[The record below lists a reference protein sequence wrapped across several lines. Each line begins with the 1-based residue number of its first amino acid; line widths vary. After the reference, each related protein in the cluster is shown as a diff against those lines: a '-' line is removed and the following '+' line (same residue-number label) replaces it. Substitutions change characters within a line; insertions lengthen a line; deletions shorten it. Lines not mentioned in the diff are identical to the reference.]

1 MDEELYK
8 RRIERERQARK
19 QAEALLE
26 QKSLELYEANMTLK
40 HAAENLEKEV
50 ILRTQDLNKA
60 KELADAANQAKSMF
74 LANMSHEIRTP
85 MNAILGM
92 AHLALDTELTDK
104 QYDYVEKIQ
113 LSAKSLL
120 GIINDILDFSKIE
133 ANKLELENNDFNL
146 NDFLANLANL
156 ASSLI
161 EKNNIEVIFEIDD
174 DIPEFLI
181 GDALRLNQVLLN
193 LLSNAIKFSNQ
204 QNVTL
209 KMTIKSQT
217 DTSICIN
224 FQVIDQ
230 GIGMSQEQ
238 VNSVFKP
245 FSQADVSTTRK
256 FGGTGLGLVISKK
269 IIELMGGHIEVKSQ
283 LNKGSCFSFDVSF
296 ALSAMQSSH
305 DIDIFKHK
313 RALIIEQSDQPEAIL
328 NTMLNALDINVQT
341 IDCMDEKLSNVDI
354 SHNYDFIFL
363 DWHVLNCEQNNILE
377 NLKKQLS
384 IDIKKTIILASYE
397 NQEVKDTLS
406 TLDKTVEEILLKPI
420 IKGNLLKTLEHV
432 MGIATKKDNSVDNT
446 CFKKLAGS
454 KILLVEDN
462 PHNQQVASQIL
473 RSNGFV
479 VDIAEDGI
487 AAIEAVEKGTFDCI
501 LMDCQMPRMD
511 GYTAANKIK
520 QQSKFAHIPIIAM
533 TANTM
538 EADLTKAK
546 ESGMQGYIAK
556 PIEVQTMFEVIA
568 EHLTQK
574 QL

>member
-19 QAEALLE
+19 EAEALLE

-60 KELADAANQAKSMF
+60 KEMADAANQAKSMF

-161 EKNNIEVIFEIDD
+161 EKNNIEVIFDIDD

-209 KMTIKSQT
+209 KMTRESQT

-283 LNKGSCFSFDVSF
+283 LNKGSCFSFDVLFSQ
-296 ALSAMQSSH
+296 SVMQSSH
-305 DIDIFKHK
+305 DTDIFKHK
-313 RALIIEQSDQPEAIL
+313 LALIIEQSGQPEAIL

-341 IDCMDEKLSNVDI
+341 IDCLDEKLSNGDI

-397 NQEVKDTLS
+397 NQEVKDTLN
-406 TLDKTVEEILLKPI
+406 TLDKTVKEILLKPI

-432 MGIATKKDNSVDNT
+432 MGIATKKESRVDNT

-462 PHNQQVASQIL
+462 PLNQQVASQIL

-487 AAIEAVEKGTFDCI
+487 AAIEALEKGTFDCI
-501 LMDCQMPRMD
+501 LMDCQMPKMD

-574 QL
+574 PV

>member
-8 RRIERERQARK
+8 RRIERERKARK
-19 QAEALLE
+19 EAEALLE

-50 ILRTQDLNKA
+50 ITRTQDLNKA

-92 AHLALDTELTDK
+92 AHLALNSDLTDK

-120 GIINDILDFSKIE
+120 GVINDILDFSKIE
-133 ANKLELENNDFNL
+133 ANKLELENSDFNL

-156 ASSLI
+156 VSSLI
-161 EKNNIEVIFEIDD
+161 EQNNTEVIFDIDD
-174 DIPEFLI
+174 GIPEFLI
-181 GDALRLNQVLLN
+181 GDTLRLNQVLLN

-204 QNVTL
+204 KNVML
-209 KMTIKSQT
+209 KMAIESQT
-217 DTSICIN
+217 NKSICIN

-230 GIGMSQEQ
+230 GIGMSEEQ
-238 VNSVFKP
+238 VTNVFKP

-269 IIELMGGHIEVKSQ
+269 ILELMGGNIEVKSQ
-283 LNKGSCFSFDVSF
+283 LNKGSCFSFTVSF
-296 ALSAMQSSH
+296 AKSSKQSTH
-305 DIDIFKHK
+305 DTDIFKQKH
-313 RALIIEQSDQPEAIL
+313 ALIIEQSNRPEAVLRNML
-328 NTMLNALDINVQT
+328 NTLEINTHT
-341 IDCMDEKLSNVDI
+341 INCKDERLLEI
-354 SHNYDFIFL
+354 SISDDYDFIFL
-363 DWHVLNCEQNNILE
+363 DWHVLNYEQNNILE
-377 NLKKQLS
+377 NLKQQLS
-384 IDIKKTIILASYE
+384 IDITKTIILASYE
-397 NQEVKDTLS
+397 NQEVKNTLS
-406 TLDKTVEEILLKPI
+406 TLNKTVEGILLKPI

-446 CFKKLAGS
+446 CFKKFAGS

-462 PHNQQVASQIL
+462 PLNQQVASQIL
-473 RSNGFV
+473 RSNGFI
-479 VDIAEDGI
+479 VDVAEDGI
-487 AAIEAVEKGTFDCI
+487 AAIEAVEKDSFDCI
-501 LMDCQMPRMD
+501 LMDCQMPKMD

-520 QQSKFAHIPIIAM
+520 KQSKYAHIPIIAM

-538 EADLTKAK
+538 EADITKAK

-556 PIEVQTMFEVIA
+556 PIEVQNMFEVIA
-568 EHLTQK
+568 AHLSQK
-574 QL
+574 

>member
-8 RRIERERQARK
+8 RRIERERKARK
-19 QAEALLE
+19 EAEALLE

-50 ILRTQDLNKA
+50 ITRTQDLNKA

-92 AHLALDTELTDK
+92 AHLALNSDLTDK

-120 GIINDILDFSKIE
+120 GVINDILDFSKIE
-133 ANKLELENNDFNL
+133 ANKLELENSDFNL

-156 ASSLI
+156 VSSLI
-161 EKNNIEVIFEIDD
+161 EQNNTEVIFDIDD
-174 DIPEFLI
+174 GIPEFLI
-181 GDALRLNQVLLN
+181 GDTLRLNQVLLN

-204 QNVTL
+204 KNVML
-209 KMTIKSQT
+209 KMAIESQT
-217 DTSICIN
+217 NKSICIN

-230 GIGMSQEQ
+230 GIGMSEEQ
-238 VNSVFKP
+238 VTNVFKP

-269 IIELMGGHIEVKSQ
+269 ILELMGGNIEVKIQ
-283 LNKGSCFSFDVSF
+283 LNKGSCFSFTVSF
-296 ALSAMQSSH
+296 AKSSKQSTH
-305 DIDIFKHK
+305 DTDIFKQKH
-313 RALIIEQSDQPEAIL
+313 ALIIEQSNRPEAVLRNML
-328 NTMLNALDINVQT
+328 NTLEINTHT
-341 IDCMDEKLSNVDI
+341 INCKDERLLEI
-354 SHNYDFIFL
+354 SISDDYDFIFL
-363 DWHVLNCEQNNILE
+363 DWHVLNYEQNNILE
-377 NLKKQLS
+377 NLKQQLS
-384 IDIKKTIILASYE
+384 IDITKTIILASYE
-397 NQEVKDTLS
+397 NQEVKNTLS
-406 TLDKTVEEILLKPI
+406 TLNKTVEEILLKPI

-446 CFKKLAGS
+446 CFKKFAGS

-462 PHNQQVASQIL
+462 PLNQQVASQIL
-473 RSNGFV
+473 RSNGFI
-479 VDIAEDGI
+479 VDVAEDGI
-487 AAIEAVEKGTFDCI
+487 AAIEAVEKDSFDCI
-501 LMDCQMPRMD
+501 LMDCQMPIMD

-520 QQSKFAHIPIIAM
+520 KQSKYAHIPIIAM

-538 EADLTKAK
+538 EADITKAK

-556 PIEVQTMFEVIA
+556 PIEVQNMFEVIA
-568 EHLTQK
+568 AHLSQK
-574 QL
+574 

>member
-19 QAEALLE
+19 EAEALLE
-26 QKSLELYEANMTLK
+26 QKSIELYEANMTLK

-60 KELADAANQAKSMF
+60 KELADAANQAKSIF

-133 ANKLELENNDFNL
+133 ANKLELESSDFNL

-209 KMTIKSQT
+209 KMTRKSQT

-283 LNKGSCFSFDVSF
+283 LNKGSSFSFDVLFSQ
-296 ALSAMQSSH
+296 SVMQSSH
-305 DIDIFKHK
+305 DKDIFKHK

-462 PHNQQVASQIL
+462 PLNQQVASQIL

-568 EHLTQK
+568 EHLTQR

>member
-133 ANKLELENNDFNL
+133 ANKLELENSDFNL

-283 LNKGSCFSFDVSF
+283 LNKGSCFSFDVLFSQ
-296 ALSAMQSSH
+296 SVMQSSH
-305 DIDIFKHK
+305 DTDIFKHK
-313 RALIIEQSDQPEAIL
+313 RALIIEQSGQPEAIL

-341 IDCMDEKLSNVDI
+341 IDCMDEKLSNGDI

-384 IDIKKTIILASYE
+384 IDIKKTIILASFE

-406 TLDKTVEEILLKPI
+406 TLYKTVEEILLKPI

-462 PHNQQVASQIL
+462 PLNQQVASQIL

>member
-19 QAEALLE
+19 EAEALLE

-50 ILRTQDLNKA
+50 IIRTQDLNKA

-133 ANKLELENNDFNL
+133 ANKLELENSDFNL

-161 EKNNIEVIFEIDD
+161 EENNIEVIFEIDD

-209 KMTIKSQT
+209 KMTRKSQT

-283 LNKGSCFSFDVSF
+283 LNKGSCFSFDVLFSQ
-296 ALSAMQSSH
+296 SVMQSSH
-305 DIDIFKHK
+305 DTDIFKHK
-313 RALIIEQSDQPEAIL
+313 RALIIEQSGQPEAIL

-341 IDCMDEKLSNVDI
+341 IDCMDEKLSNGDI

-462 PHNQQVASQIL
+462 PLNQQVASQIL

-568 EHLTQK
+568 EHLTQR

>member
-60 KELADAANQAKSMF
+60 KEMADAANQAKSMF

-161 EKNNIEVIFEIDD
+161 EKNNIEVIFDIDD

-209 KMTIKSQT
+209 KMTRESKT

-269 IIELMGGHIEVKSQ
+269 IIDLMGGHIEVKSQ

-296 ALSAMQSSH
+296 ALSAMQSSQ

-328 NTMLNALDINVQT
+328 NTMLNALDINVHT
-341 IDCMDEKLSNVDI
+341 IDCVDEKLSNVDI

-384 IDIKKTIILASYE
+384 IDIKKTIILASFE

-432 MGIATKKDNSVDNT
+432 MGIATKKESRVDNT

-462 PHNQQVASQIL
+462 PLNQQVASQIL

-501 LMDCQMPRMD
+501 LMDCQMPKMD

-574 QL
+574 PL

>member
-1 MDEELYK
+1 VDEELYK
-8 RRIERERQARK
+8 RRIERERKARK
-19 QAEALLE
+19 EAEALLE

-50 ILRTQDLNKA
+50 ITRTQDLNKA

-92 AHLALDTELTDK
+92 AHLALNSDLTDK

-120 GIINDILDFSKIE
+120 GVINDILDFSKIE
-133 ANKLELENNDFNL
+133 ANKLELENSDFNL

-156 ASSLI
+156 VSSLI
-161 EKNNIEVIFEIDD
+161 EQNNTEVIFDIDD
-174 DIPEFLI
+174 GIPEFLI
-181 GDALRLNQVLLN
+181 GDTLRLNQVLLN

-204 QNVTL
+204 KNVML
-209 KMTIKSQT
+209 KMAIESQT
-217 DTSICIN
+217 NKSICIN

-230 GIGMSQEQ
+230 GIGMSEEQ
-238 VNSVFKP
+238 VTNVFKP

-269 IIELMGGHIEVKSQ
+269 ILELMGGNIEVKSQ
-283 LNKGSCFSFDVSF
+283 LNKGSCFSFTVSF
-296 ALSAMQSSH
+296 AKSSKQSTH
-305 DIDIFKHK
+305 DTNVFKQKH
-313 RALIIEQSDQPEAIL
+313 ALIIEQSNRPEAVLRNML
-328 NTMLNALDINVQT
+328 NTLEINTHT
-341 IDCMDEKLSNVDI
+341 INCKDERLLEISI
-354 SHNYDFIFL
+354 SHDYDFIFL
-363 DWHVLNCEQNNILE
+363 DWHVLNYEQNNILE
-377 NLKKQLS
+377 NLKQQLS
-384 IDIKKTIILASYE
+384 IDITKTIILASYE

-406 TLDKTVEEILLKPI
+406 TLNKTVEEILLKPI

-446 CFKKLAGS
+446 CFKKFAGS

-462 PHNQQVASQIL
+462 PLNQQVASQIL
-473 RSNGFV
+473 RSNGFI
-479 VDIAEDGI
+479 VDVAEDGI
-487 AAIEAVEKGTFDCI
+487 AAIEAVEKDSFDCI
-501 LMDCQMPRMD
+501 LMDCQMPKMD

-520 QQSKFAHIPIIAM
+520 KQSKYAHIPIIAM

-538 EADLTKAK
+538 EADITKAK

-556 PIEVQTMFEVIA
+556 PIEVQNMFEVIA
-568 EHLTQK
+568 AHLSQK
-574 QL
+574 QP

>member
-19 QAEALLE
+19 EAEALLE

-40 HAAENLEKEV
+40 HAAENLEQEV
-50 ILRTQDLNKA
+50 IIRTQDLNKA

-104 QYDYVEKIQ
+104 QYDYIEKIQ

-133 ANKLELENNDFNL
+133 ANKLELENSDFNL
-146 NDFLANLANL
+146 NNFLANLANL

-209 KMTIKSQT
+209 KMTKESQT
-217 DTSICIN
+217 DTSICIK

-296 ALSAMQSSH
+296 ALSGMQSCH
-305 DIDIFKHK
+305 DTNIFKHK
-313 RALIIEQSDQPEAIL
+313 RALIIEQSGQPEAIL
-328 NTMLNALDINVQT
+328 QSMLNTLSINVKT
-341 IDCMDEKLSNVDI
+341 IDCMDEKLSEVDI
-354 SHNYDFIFL
+354 SHSYDFIFL

-384 IDIKKTIILASYE
+384 IDIKKTIILASFE

-432 MGIATKKDNSVDNT
+432 MGIATKKENKVDNT
-446 CFKKLAGS
+446 CFKTLAGS

-462 PHNQQVASQIL
+462 PLNQQVASQIL
-473 RSNGFV
+473 RSNGFI
-479 VDIAEDGI
+479 VDIAEDGV

-574 QL
+574 PL

>member
-19 QAEALLE
+19 EAEALLE

-50 ILRTQDLNKA
+50 IIRTQDLNKA

-133 ANKLELENNDFNL
+133 ANKLELENSDFNL

-161 EKNNIEVIFEIDD
+161 EENNIEVIFEIDD

-209 KMTIKSQT
+209 KMTRKSQT

-283 LNKGSCFSFDVSF
+283 LNKGSCFSFDVLFSQ
-296 ALSAMQSSH
+296 SVMQSSH
-305 DIDIFKHK
+305 DTDIFKHK
-313 RALIIEQSDQPEAIL
+313 RALIIEQSGQPEAIL

-341 IDCMDEKLSNVDI
+341 IDCMDEKLSNGDI

-446 CFKKLAGS
+446 CFKKFAGS

-462 PHNQQVASQIL
+462 PLNQQVASQIL
-473 RSNGFV
+473 RSNGFI

-568 EHLTQK
+568 EHLTQR

>member
-19 QAEALLE
+19 EAEALLE

-50 ILRTQDLNKA
+50 IIRTQDLNKA

-133 ANKLELENNDFNL
+133 ANKLELENSDFNL

-283 LNKGSCFSFDVSF
+283 LKKGSCFSFDVLFSQ
-296 ALSAMQSSH
+296 SVMQSSH

-313 RALIIEQSDQPEAIL
+313 RALIIEQNDQPEAIL
-328 NTMLNALDINVQT
+328 NTMLNALDINVHT

-462 PHNQQVASQIL
+462 PLNQQVASQIL

>member
-8 RRIERERQARK
+8 RRIERERKARK
-19 QAEALLE
+19 EAEALLE

-50 ILRTQDLNKA
+50 ITRTQDLNKA

-92 AHLALDTELTDK
+92 AHLALNSDLTDK

-120 GIINDILDFSKIE
+120 GVINDILDFSKIE
-133 ANKLELENNDFNL
+133 ANKLELENSDFNL

-156 ASSLI
+156 VSSLI
-161 EKNNIEVIFEIDD
+161 EQNNTEVIFDIDD
-174 DIPEFLI
+174 GIPEFLI
-181 GDALRLNQVLLN
+181 GDTLRLNQVLLN

-204 QNVTL
+204 KNVML
-209 KMTIKSQT
+209 KMAIESQT
-217 DTSICIN
+217 NKSICIN

-230 GIGMSQEQ
+230 GIGMSEEQ
-238 VNSVFKP
+238 VTNVFKP

-269 IIELMGGHIEVKSQ
+269 ILELMGGNIEVKSQ
-283 LNKGSCFSFDVSF
+283 LNKGSCFSFTVSF
-296 ALSAMQSSH
+296 AKSSKQSTH
-305 DIDIFKHK
+305 DTNVFKQK
-313 RALIIEQSDQPEAIL
+313 QALIIEQSNRPEAVLRNML
-328 NTMLNALDINVQT
+328 NTLEINTHT
-341 IDCMDEKLSNVDI
+341 INCKDERLLEISI
-354 SHNYDFIFL
+354 SHDYDFIFL
-363 DWHVLNCEQNNILE
+363 DWHVLNYEQNNILE
-377 NLKKQLS
+377 NLKQQLS
-384 IDIKKTIILASYE
+384 IDITKTIILASYE

-406 TLDKTVEEILLKPI
+406 TLNKTVEEILLKPI

-446 CFKKLAGS
+446 CFKKFAGS

-462 PHNQQVASQIL
+462 PLNQQVALQIL
-473 RSNGFV
+473 RSNGFI
-479 VDIAEDGI
+479 VDVAEDGI
-487 AAIEAVEKGTFDCI
+487 AAIEAVEKDSFDCI
-501 LMDCQMPRMD
+501 LMDCQMPKMD

-520 QQSKFAHIPIIAM
+520 KQSKYAHIPIIAM

-538 EADLTKAK
+538 EADITKAK

-556 PIEVQTMFEVIA
+556 PIEVQNMFEVIA
-568 EHLTQK
+568 AHLSQK
-574 QL
+574 QP

>member
-8 RRIERERQARK
+8 RRIERERKARK
-19 QAEALLE
+19 EAEALLE

-50 ILRTQDLNKA
+50 ITRTQDLNKA

-92 AHLALDTELTDK
+92 AHLALNSDLTDK

-120 GIINDILDFSKIE
+120 GVINDILDFSKIE
-133 ANKLELENNDFNL
+133 ANKLELENSDFNL

-156 ASSLI
+156 VSSLI
-161 EKNNIEVIFEIDD
+161 EQNNTEVIFDIDD
-174 DIPEFLI
+174 GIPEFLI
-181 GDALRLNQVLLN
+181 GDTLRLNQVLLN

-204 QNVTL
+204 KNVML
-209 KMTIKSQT
+209 KMAIESQT
-217 DTSICIN
+217 NKSICIN

-230 GIGMSQEQ
+230 GIGMSEEQ
-238 VNSVFKP
+238 VTNVFKP

-269 IIELMGGHIEVKSQ
+269 ILELMGGNIEVKIQ
-283 LNKGSCFSFDVSF
+283 LNKGSCFSFTVSF
-296 ALSAMQSSH
+296 AKSSKQSTH
-305 DIDIFKHK
+305 DTDIFKQKH
-313 RALIIEQSDQPEAIL
+313 ALIIEQSNRPEAVLRNML
-328 NTMLNALDINVQT
+328 NTLEINTHT
-341 IDCMDEKLSNVDI
+341 INCKDERLLEI
-354 SHNYDFIFL
+354 SISDDYDFIFL
-363 DWHVLNCEQNNILE
+363 DWHVLNYEQNNILE
-377 NLKKQLS
+377 NLKQQLS
-384 IDIKKTIILASYE
+384 IDITKTIILASYE
-397 NQEVKDTLS
+397 NQEVKNTLS
-406 TLDKTVEEILLKPI
+406 TLNKTVEEILLKPI

-446 CFKKLAGS
+446 CFKKFAGS

-462 PHNQQVASQIL
+462 PLNQQVASQIL
-473 RSNGFV
+473 RSNGFI
-479 VDIAEDGI
+479 VDVAEDGI
-487 AAIEAVEKGTFDCI
+487 AAIEAVEKDSFDCI
-501 LMDCQMPRMD
+501 LMDCQMPKMD

-520 QQSKFAHIPIIAM
+520 KQSKYAHIPIIAM

-538 EADLTKAK
+538 EADITKAK

-556 PIEVQTMFEVIA
+556 PIEVQNMFEVIA
-568 EHLTQK
+568 AHLSQK
-574 QL
+574 

>member
-133 ANKLELENNDFNL
+133 ANKLELENSDFNL

-161 EKNNIEVIFEIDD
+161 EKNNIEVIFDIDD

-204 QNVTL
+204 QDVTL
-209 KMTIKSQT
+209 KLTKKSQT

-230 GIGMSQEQ
+230 GIGMSEEQ

-283 LNKGSCFSFDVSF
+283 LDKGSSFSFDVLFS
-296 ALSAMQSSH
+296 LSVMQSCH
-305 DIDIFKHK
+305 DTDIFKHK

-341 IDCMDEKLSNVDI
+341 IDCMDEKLSNADI

-432 MGIATKKDNSVDNT
+432 MGIATKKETRVDNT

-454 KILLVEDN
+454 RILLVEDN
-462 PHNQQVASQIL
+462 PLNQQVASQIL

-487 AAIEAVEKGTFDCI
+487 AAIEAVEKESFDCI
-501 LMDCQMPRMD
+501 LMDCQMPKMD

-556 PIEVQTMFEVIA
+556 PIEVQTMFEIIA

>member
-8 RRIERERQARK
+8 RRIERERKARK
-19 QAEALLE
+19 EAEALLE

-50 ILRTQDLNKA
+50 ITRTQDLNKA

-92 AHLALDTELTDK
+92 AHLALNSDLTDK

-120 GIINDILDFSKIE
+120 GVINDILDFSKIE
-133 ANKLELENNDFNL
+133 ANKLELENSDFNL

-156 ASSLI
+156 VSSLI
-161 EKNNIEVIFEIDD
+161 EQNNTEVIFDIDD
-174 DIPEFLI
+174 GIPEFLI
-181 GDALRLNQVLLN
+181 GDTLRLNQVLLN

-204 QNVTL
+204 KNVML
-209 KMTIKSQT
+209 KMAIESQT
-217 DTSICIN
+217 NKSICIN

-230 GIGMSQEQ
+230 GIGMSEEQ
-238 VNSVFKP
+238 VTNVFKP

-256 FGGTGLGLVISKK
+256 FGGIGLGLVISKK
-269 IIELMGGHIEVKSQ
+269 ILELMGGNIEVKSQ
-283 LNKGSCFSFDVSF
+283 LNKGSCFSFTVSF
-296 ALSAMQSSH
+296 AKSSKQSTH
-305 DIDIFKHK
+305 DTNVFKQK
-313 RALIIEQSDQPEAIL
+313 QALIIEQSNRPEAVLRNML
-328 NTMLNALDINVQT
+328 NTLEINTHT
-341 IDCMDEKLSNVDI
+341 INCKDERLLEISI
-354 SHNYDFIFL
+354 SHDYDFIFL
-363 DWHVLNCEQNNILE
+363 DWHVLNYEQNNILE
-377 NLKKQLS
+377 NLKQQLS
-384 IDIKKTIILASYE
+384 IDITKTIILASYE

-406 TLDKTVEEILLKPI
+406 TLNKTVEEILLKPI

-446 CFKKLAGS
+446 CFKKFAGS

-462 PHNQQVASQIL
+462 PLNQQVALQIL
-473 RSNGFV
+473 RSNGFI
-479 VDIAEDGI
+479 VDVAEDGI
-487 AAIEAVEKGTFDCI
+487 AAIEAVEKDSFDCI
-501 LMDCQMPRMD
+501 LMDCQMPKMD

-520 QQSKFAHIPIIAM
+520 KQSKYAHIPIIAM

-538 EADLTKAK
+538 EADITKAK

-556 PIEVQTMFEVIA
+556 PIEVQNMFEVIA
-568 EHLTQK
+568 AHLSQK
-574 QL
+574 QP

>member
-8 RRIERERQARK
+8 RRIERERKARK
-19 QAEALLE
+19 EAEALLE

-50 ILRTQDLNKA
+50 ITRTQDLNKA

-92 AHLALDTELTDK
+92 AHLALNSDLTDK

-120 GIINDILDFSKIE
+120 GVINDILDFSKIE
-133 ANKLELENNDFNL
+133 ANKLELENSDFNL

-156 ASSLI
+156 VSSLI
-161 EKNNIEVIFEIDD
+161 EQNNTEVIFDIDD
-174 DIPEFLI
+174 GIPEFLI
-181 GDALRLNQVLLN
+181 GDTLRLNQVLLN

-204 QNVTL
+204 KNVML
-209 KMTIKSQT
+209 KMAIESQT
-217 DTSICIN
+217 NKSICIN

-230 GIGMSQEQ
+230 GIGMSEEQ
-238 VNSVFKP
+238 VTNVFKP

-269 IIELMGGHIEVKSQ
+269 ILELMGGNIEVKSQ
-283 LNKGSCFSFDVSF
+283 LNKGSCFSFTVSF
-296 ALSAMQSSH
+296 AKSSKQSTH
-305 DIDIFKHK
+305 DTDVFKQKH
-313 RALIIEQSDQPEAIL
+313 ALIIEQSNRPEAVLRNML
-328 NTMLNALDINVQT
+328 NTLEINTHT
-341 IDCMDEKLSNVDI
+341 INCKDERLLEISI
-354 SHNYDFIFL
+354 SHDYDFIFL
-363 DWHVLNCEQNNILE
+363 DWHVLNYEQNNILE
-377 NLKKQLS
+377 NLKQQLS
-384 IDIKKTIILASYE
+384 IDITKTIILASYE

-406 TLDKTVEEILLKPI
+406 TLNKTVEEILLKPI

-432 MGIATKKDNSVDNT
+432 MGIATKKDNGVDNT
-446 CFKKLAGS
+446 CFKKFAGS

-462 PHNQQVASQIL
+462 PLNQQVASQIL
-473 RSNGFV
+473 RSNGFI
-479 VDIAEDGI
+479 VDVAEDGI
-487 AAIEAVEKGTFDCI
+487 AAIEAVEKDSFDCI
-501 LMDCQMPRMD
+501 LMDCQMPKMD

-520 QQSKFAHIPIIAM
+520 KQSKYAHIPIIAM

-538 EADLTKAK
+538 EADITKAK

-556 PIEVQTMFEVIA
+556 PIEVQNMFEVIA
-568 EHLTQK
+568 AHLSQK
-574 QL
+574 QP

>member
-8 RRIERERQARK
+8 RRIERERKARK
-19 QAEALLE
+19 EAEALLE

-50 ILRTQDLNKA
+50 ITRTQDLNKA

-92 AHLALDTELTDK
+92 AHLALNSDLTDK

-120 GIINDILDFSKIE
+120 GVINDILDFSKIE
-133 ANKLELENNDFNL
+133 ANKLELENSDFNL

-156 ASSLI
+156 VSSLI
-161 EKNNIEVIFEIDD
+161 EQNNTEVIFDIDD
-174 DIPEFLI
+174 GIPEFLI
-181 GDALRLNQVLLN
+181 GDTLRLNQVLLN

-204 QNVTL
+204 KNVML
-209 KMTIKSQT
+209 KMAIESQT
-217 DTSICIN
+217 NKSICIN

-230 GIGMSQEQ
+230 GIGMSEEQ
-238 VNSVFKP
+238 VTNVFKP

-269 IIELMGGHIEVKSQ
+269 ILELMGGNIEVKSQ
-283 LNKGSCFSFDVSF
+283 LNKGSCFSFTVSF
-296 ALSAMQSSH
+296 AKSSKQSTH
-305 DIDIFKHK
+305 DTDVFKQKH
-313 RALIIEQSDQPEAIL
+313 ALIIEQSNRPEAVLRNML
-328 NTMLNALDINVQT
+328 NTLEINTHT
-341 IDCMDEKLSNVDI
+341 INCKDERLLEISI
-354 SHNYDFIFL
+354 SHDYDFIFL
-363 DWHVLNCEQNNILE
+363 DWHVLNYEQNNILE
-377 NLKKQLS
+377 NLKQQLS
-384 IDIKKTIILASYE
+384 IDITKTIILASYE
-397 NQEVKDTLS
+397 NQEVKNTLS
-406 TLDKTVEEILLKPI
+406 TLNKTVEEILLKPI

-446 CFKKLAGS
+446 CFKKFAGS

-462 PHNQQVASQIL
+462 PLNQQVASQIL
-473 RSNGFV
+473 RSNGFI
-479 VDIAEDGI
+479 VDVAEDGI
-487 AAIEAVEKGTFDCI
+487 AAIEAVEKDSFDCI
-501 LMDCQMPRMD
+501 LMDCQMPKMD

-520 QQSKFAHIPIIAM
+520 KQSKYAHIPIIAM

-538 EADLTKAK
+538 EADITKAK

-556 PIEVQTMFEVIA
+556 PIEVQNMFEVIA
-568 EHLTQK
+568 AHLSQK
-574 QL
+574 QP